1 MIKVKMNRIK
11 MKGMGSVIM
20 AESIILVQAVV
31 KLLIRENHENVIDF
45 FKDRIEE
52 AINKAKEEKH
62 VTSK

>member
-1 MIKVKMNRIK
+1 MIKVKMNHIK

-20 AESIILVQAVV
+20 AETVILVQAVV
-31 KLLIRENHENVIDF
+31 KLLIREKHENVIDF
-45 FKDRIEE
+45 FQGRIEE